1 MTFSPNIE
9 EVSKFKPDGNV
20 MESRVGG
27 DSLRDSYTPTISTTS
42 GKLSD
47 MELSST
53 LVPKYKLV
61 DSPLTDVDAADTV
74 PFTVIFSL
82 LIYSFFLFCIPIF
95 LAVTFTTTDLFL
107 VNPVNLTVSPPFTR
121 VT

>member
-1 MTFSPNIE
+1 
-9 EVSKFKPDGNV
+9 
-20 MESRVGG
+20 MESRVGV

-47 MELSST
+47 IELSST

-82 LIYSFFLFCIPIF
+82 LI
-95 LAVTFTTTDLFL
+95 
-107 VNPVNLTVSPPFTR
+107 
-121 VT
+121 